1 MKEVDSQYQAS
12 VFSFPLLCS
21 FFQRFNEVTE
31 AEVTLQNSGKVG
43 FIYAVLSPSTAT
55 ADSPLPGVPLVIPST
70 VSPGIAQV
78 INPDRVSG
86 CPREDYRENKGKK
99 TKEKKKKKRGKT
111 RKSRQE
117 KQGCKQLLLGGRE
130 AQASVILIDFLNGL
144 CWQVA
149 LLSYSNHWQR
159 HDCLGSSL
167 DPSCWALVGR
177 TLEPDDASSPEGHL
191 TRVV

>member
-1 MKEVDSQYQAS
+1 MKEVDSQYQAC

-86 CPREDYRENKGKK
+86 CPREGYRENKGKK
-99 TKEKKKKKRGKT
+99 TKEKKKKKRKNPKKQT
-111 RKSRQE
+111 RE
-117 KQGCKQLLLGGRE
+117 T
-130 AQASVILIDFLNGL
+130 GL
-144 CWQVA
+144 
-149 LLSYSNHWQR
+149 
-159 HDCLGSSL
+159 
-167 DPSCWALVGR
+167 
-177 TLEPDDASSPEGHL
+177 
-191 TRVV
+191 